1 MLYPLFFEPVYKN
14 IIWGGRDFERLF
26 KRTLPEGNIGE
37 SWEICCHK
45 NGMSIVSNGN
55 LKGLTLKEI
64 IEKYKEEILGIKCSD
79 TSTFPL
85 LIKFIDA
92 KDKLSIQIH
101 PDDDYALLN
110 EGDMGKS
117 EMWYII
123 DAKEDAKLIYGVKKG
138 ISKEDF
144 EKAISNG
151 NLEEYVNY
159 VNVKKGDSVFIPSGT
174 IHAILDG
181 IVVAEIQQNS
191 DTTYRV
197 YDYNRVDSRGMKRQ
211 LHIKKALDVINFD
224 FEGKIIKKDEIIL
237 DGYDVENIAN
247 CKYFVVDK
255 INVKKCYKDKCNG
268 QTFHAYTAVEGEGEL
283 IHNNI
288 NYKINSGNSFL
299 IPSSIGEYE
308 IRGKIT
314 LLKSYL

>member
-45 NGMSIVSNGN
+45 NGMSIVSNGS
-55 LKGLTLKEI
+55 LKGLSLKEI
-64 IEKYKEEILGIKCSD
+64 IERYKEEILGEKCAD

-92 KDKLSIQIH
+92 KDKLSIQVH

-123 DAKEDAKLIYGVKKG
+123 DAKEDAKLIYGVKKET
-138 ISKEDF
+138 SKEDF
-144 EKAISNG
+144 KKAISAG

-159 VNVKKGDSVFIPSGT
+159 VNVKKGDSFFIPSGT

-197 YDYNRVDSRGMKRQ
+197 YDYNRVDSKGMKRQ
-211 LHIKKALDVINFD
+211 LHVEKALDVINFD
-224 FEGKIIKKDEIIL
+224 FEGKIIKKDEVIF
-237 DGYDVENIAN
+237 DGYDVQNIAD
-247 CKYFVVDK
+247 CKYFTADK
-255 INVKKCYKDKCNG
+255 INVKECYKDNCSG
-268 QTFHAYTAVEGEGEL
+268 QTFHAYTVVEGEGEL

-288 NYKINSGNSFL
+288 SYKINSGSSFL

-308 IRGKIT
+308 IRGNIT